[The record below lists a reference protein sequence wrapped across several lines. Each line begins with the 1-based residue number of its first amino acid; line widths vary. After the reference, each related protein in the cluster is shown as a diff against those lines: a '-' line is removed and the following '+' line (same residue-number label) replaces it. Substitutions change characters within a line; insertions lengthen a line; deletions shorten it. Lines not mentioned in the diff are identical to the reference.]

1 MERSVR
7 GQPRSKRSGAEEGA
21 GGEQGGEEEGEEVEA
36 EEVEAES
43 FSSRKGRPA
52 PRITPAT
59 ANSTG
64 VHQVVSRS
72 KKSTRSVGGS

>member
-1 MERSVR
+1 MR

-21 GGEQGGEEEGEEVEA
+21 GGGEEGGGEEEGEEVEA